1 MDSYI
6 VNPVKL
12 RMKES
17 EKGLIYKSIVALGF
31 RARQI
36 NDQIRMEI
44 QDRMADIINTNDN
57 TDDINFDQIAIS
69 KEFDKMPKPTFIAMK
84 EMFEGQLMFDLPEPE
99 TKEKKA

>member
-6 VNPVKL
+6 VNPVKV

-17 EKGLIYKSIVALGF
+17 ERGLIYQSIVAIGF
-31 RARQI
+31 RSRQI

-44 QDRMADIINTNDN
+44 QDRMVDIINTNDN

-84 EMFEGQLMFDLPEPE
+84 EIFDGKLRFDMPDEQ
-99 TKEKKA
+99 KEELF